1 MNPTDPKPLDARRRT
16 WLAGAAVG
24 ALLGALSGCGFALKR
39 PPELQLKR
47 VQLRGFAAL
56 SPMADELRRQLR
68 TSPGVTLV
76 EHTNAAEVVLE
87 ALGDAREQV
96 VAASTTAGQV
106 RELTLRARLHFR
118 AYTPSGRELIP
129 ATELVLS
136 RDMSYTETAA
146 LAKDYEAQIMFRAM
160 QSDLANQVLRRLA
173 ALTPDMAHAPAAAAA
188 PEGASAAA
196 SAAMPADTAAS
207 AAPPPASGPLP
218 AGW

>member
-1 MNPTDPKPLDARRRT
+1 LNPTDLKPPAARRRA
-16 WLAGAAVG
+16 WLAGAAAG
-24 ALLGALSGCGFALKR
+24 AATLLLGTLPGCGFALR
-39 PPELQLKR
+39 HPPELQLKR

-56 SPMADELRRQLR
+56 SSMADELRRQLR

-76 EHTNAAEVVLE
+76 ERADAAEVVLE
-87 ALGDAREQV
+87 ALGDGREQV
-96 VAASTTAGQV
+96 VAASTAAGQV
-106 RELTLRARLHFR
+106 RELTLRARLRFR
-118 AYTPSGRELIP
+118 AYTPSGHELIP

-160 QSDLANQVLRRLA
+160 RSDLANQVLRRLA
-173 ALTPDMAHAPAAAAA
+173 ALTPDMARAPAAAAA
-188 PEGASAAA
+188 PEGASAAT
-196 SAAMPADTAAS
+196 PADTAAS